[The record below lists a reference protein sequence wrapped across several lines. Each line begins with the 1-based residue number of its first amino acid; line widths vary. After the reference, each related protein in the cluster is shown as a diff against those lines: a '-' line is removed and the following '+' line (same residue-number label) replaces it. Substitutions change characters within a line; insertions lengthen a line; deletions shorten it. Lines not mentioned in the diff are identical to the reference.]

1 MVIQVSGWL
10 GLILTLLAII
20 TTLVTLFAFARAS
33 YAKADNERLMQS
45 NKILS
50 DRADVFDEEI
60 KRVNQEKKD
69 ADADHANKILA
80 LRLELKTE
88 AEKVRVLQDLVTGK
102 EELDTIKATLIAHD
116 EKVQERHEVLIEH
129 IDTFLT
135 AVTEKVAHDEH

>member
-1 MVIQVSGWL
+1 MVIQISGWL
-10 GLILTLLAII
+10 GIILTLLGII

-60 KRVNQEKKD
+60 KRVTQEKKD
-69 ADADHANKILA
+69 ADADHANKL
-80 LRLELKTE
+80 LELKLQLKVE
-88 AEKVRVLQDLVTGK
+88 ADKVRVLQDLVTGK

-129 IDTFLT
+129 IDTFLN
-135 AVTEKVAHDEH
+135 ALTEKVVPE